1 MHRHYPTGIILFFFA
16 VLWFIWVLATVDLME
31 YSENRQIFIGISVVL
46 AGLFGFFCKEYLSVR
61 AWGMLLLL
69 GAQVILDATF
79 LREDTARLIMVVI
92 AYIWIIF
99 GMIAI
104 GFPYLF
110 RDLYQKYYSNEHF
123 AKGGLIVGGLFGVVL
138 ILLGAFVY

>member
-1 MHRHYPTGIILFFFA
+1 MHRHYPTGVILFFFA
-16 VLWFIWVLATVDLME
+16 VLWFIWILANIDLME
-31 YSENRQIFIGISVVL
+31 YTAYRQTFIWMVVVL

-79 LREDTARLIMVVI
+79 LREDPARLIMVVI
-92 AYIWIIF
+92 AYVWILF
-99 GMIAI
+99 GMIAV
-104 GFPYLF
+104 GFPYMF
-110 RDLYQKYYSNEHF
+110 RDLYQKYYHNDRF
-123 AKGGLIVGGLFGVVL
+123 AKKGLIAGGFFGVIL